1 MVHPFKSLRTAV
13 SEIFFDQHLQ
23 TICLWKVFFP
33 LFLILIIYPLYAVFL
48 KIDHPFQRA
57 FAHGD
62 LLIFSA
68 LILVEAAIELKEVK
82 SRYDELLRF
91 VAMLMMVVFGMVKY
105 GAMIREP
112 HLHESAAAGMPP
124 EAAAAVGQV
133 ASEAAA
139 ELSAFSFF
147 NCAVAACAVAASL
160 YAFLHAVRRKSV
172 SQVDKLEQGPGY
184 GVTGEEVH

>member
-1 MVHPFKSLRTAV
+1 MNPFKSLQTAI
-13 SEIFFDQHLQ
+13 SEIFVDQHLQ

-68 LILVEAAIELKEVK
+68 LILVEAAIELKEAK
-82 SRYDELLRF
+82 SRYDEVLRF
-91 VAMLMMVVFGMVKY
+91 VAMVVMVVFGMVKY
-105 GAMIREP
+105 GAMLREP
-112 HLHESAAAGMPP
+112 HLHQAAAGTLSP
-124 EAAAAVGQV
+124 EAAATLGRA
-133 ASEAAA
+133 AHEAAV
-139 ELSAFSFF
+139 ELNAFSFF

-160 YAFLHAVRRKSV
+160 YAFLHAVRRKSGR
-172 SQVDKLEQGPGY
+172 QVDRLEQGPGHEA
-184 GVTGEEVH
+184 TN